1 MDSSSR
7 SRKCPSPAVPRRADA
22 GAEAGAPAPE
32 PLARRV
38 AGLEAEMRR
47 WRRLSLLTAAALG
60 VAVLLGADGTTR
72 EIRTRSLIIMDEDGH
87 SRAAFQVNR
96 DGGIV
101 LGLTDRDRKTRLALF
116 VHADGGSGL
125 SLADASHKPRVR
137 LELSP
142 ADPSRSGLI
151 LQDAAE
157 RARAEVVV
165 QADGSPE
172 IRLWGPDG
180 ADLFQAPPTASDG
193 PSPPEG
199 S

>member
-1 MDSSSR
+1 MRSSR
-7 SRKCPSPAVPRRADA
+7 LTRSAPVGPAASGAAPGGKASAAA
-22 GAEAGAPAPE
+22 GDEVE
-32 PLARRV
+32 RLRQRV
-38 AGLEAEMRR
+38 EGLETGLRR
-47 WRRLSLLTAAALG
+47 WRTLSLGTAAAVLL
-60 VAVLLGADGTTR
+60 AVLLGASGATK

-87 SRAAFQVNR
+87 SRAAFTVNK

-125 SLADASHKPRVR
+125 SLADPNHKPRVR

-142 ADPSRSGLI
+142 ANPGRSGLI
-151 LQDAAE
+151 LQDASE

-165 QADGSPE
+165 NADGAPE
-172 IRLWGPDG
+172 IDLWGADG
-180 ADLFQAPPTASDG
+180 ANLFAAPAEAQAKG
-193 PSPPEG
+193 EG

>member
-1 MDSSSR
+1 MKSSR
-7 SRKCPSPAVPRRADA
+7 HAARTTSQPTDRDA
-22 GAEAGAPAPE
+22 GPNAGLATAEVVE
-32 PLARRV
+32 LQQRV
-38 AGLEAEMRR
+38 EGLEAGLRR
-47 WRRLSLLTAAALG
+47 WRLLSLGTAGALLLAA
-60 VAVLLGADGTTR
+60 LLGASGATK

-87 SRAAFQVNR
+87 SRAAFKVNR

-101 LGLTDRDRKTRLALF
+101 LGLTDKNRKTRLALF

-125 SLADASHKPRVR
+125 SLADAKHKPRVR

-172 IRLWGPDG
+172 IDLWSADG
-180 ADLFQAPPTASDG
+180 KSLFQAPPETKPTG
-193 PSPPEG
+193 G

>member
-1 MDSSSR
+1 MR
-7 SRKCPSPAVPRRADA
+7 SKQRITGTPT
-22 GAEAGAPAPE
+22 EPAPGGGTPAGPAAPE
-32 PLARRV
+32 VAELQRRLGV
-38 AGLEAEMRR
+38 LETGLRR
-47 WRRLSLLTAAALG
+47 WRAVSLGTLGALMVAA
-60 VAVLLGADGTTR
+60 LLGASGVTR
-72 EIRTRSLIIMDEDGH
+72 EVRTRSLIIMDEDGH
-87 SRAAFQVNR
+87 SRAAFKVNQ

-101 LGLTDRDRKTRLALF
+101 LGLTDKDRKTRLALF
-116 VHADGGSGL
+116 VHPDGGSGL

-142 ADPSRSGLI
+142 ASPSRSGLI

-172 IRLWGPDG
+172 IDLWSADG
-180 ADLFQAPPTASDG
+180 KNLFQAPPEAKPAG
-193 PSPPEG
+193 G